1 MHLIFGGYA
10 QGRLSY
16 ALKTYHKNAADVFD
30 CATQPLSEWNG
41 QTILYHLEAL
51 VSQALQQNKAPLTL
65 LQETVP
71 NWQDCILITQ
81 EVGCGLVPISA
92 EDRQWRGSRTDER
105 PACRTSGNGRTD
117 FLRTFH
123 AAADRS
129 TTMMGVGVVSSILL
143 GVLLDFCFGDP
154 YWLPHPVVWI
164 GKGISAAEKQL
175 RKWFPETPSGL
186 TAAGVILAI
195 GIPLLSA
202 GISLLVLWLCYRVS
216 FWLWFAVHTFWCYQI
231 LAARCLA
238 TESKKVYRALQAED
252 LPLARKQLSW
262 LVGRETQTLSA
273 EEVTKACVETVAE
286 NTSDGEIAPLFYL
299 FLGGVPLGFFYK
311 AVNTLDSMV
320 GYRNETYEY
329 FGKAAAKLDD
339 FWNWLPARISAWL
352 MMATA
357 VLLRLDGK
365 QALQIYLRDRRK
377 HLSPNSAQTES
388 VAAGAM
394 GIQLGGTHVYFG
406 KVVEKPTIGDATRHA
421 QPTDILTAN
430 KLLFG
435 SSLLFAGLV
444 GGLLLWLSLR

>member
-16 ALKTYHKNAADVFD
+16 ALKTYHKNVADVFD

-51 VSQALQQNKAPLTL
+51 VSQSLQQNKVPLTL

-92 EDRQWRGSRTDER
+92 EDRKWREAVGRMNAQLAAKRKRS
-105 PACRTSGNGRTD
+105 NG
-117 FLRTFH
+117 FSANFPWLRQEYN
-123 AAADRS
+123 A
-129 TTMMGVGVVSSILL
+129 MGGVVSSIHW
-143 GVLLDFCFGDP
+143 VLLILF
-154 YWLPHPVVWI
+154 WRPVLRRIRWS
-164 GKGISAAEKQL
+164 GKGHPRRKTVA
-175 RKWFPETPSGL
+175 KWFPKHP
-186 TAAGVILAI
+186 AADGCCILAI
-195 GIPLLSA
+195 GTVAQCWNFTAGAVALLS
-202 GISLLVLWLCYRVS
+202 GF
-216 FWLWFAVHTFWCYQI
+216 FWLWFAVHILCYQI

-352 MMATA
+352 MIATA

-406 KVVEKPTIGDATRHA
+406 KVVEKPTIGDAIRHA

-444 GGLLLWLSLR
+444 GSLLLWLSLR

>member
-1 MHLIFGGYA
+1 MI
-10 QGRLSY
+10 
-16 ALKTYHKNAADVFD
+16 
-30 CATQPLSEWNG
+30 
-41 QTILYHLEAL
+41 
-51 VSQALQQNKAPLTL
+51 
-65 LQETVP
+65 
-71 NWQDCILITQ
+71 
-81 EVGCGLVPISA
+81 
-92 EDRQWRGSRTDER
+92 
-105 PACRTSGNGRTD
+105 
-117 FLRTFH
+117 
-123 AAADRS
+123 
-129 TTMMGVGVVSSILL
+129 GVGVVSSILL

-154 YWLPHPVVWI
+154 YWLPHPVVWM

-175 RKWFPETPSGL
+175 RKWFPETPSSL

-202 GISLLVLWLCYRVS
+202 GISLLVLWLCYRIS

-339 FWNWLPARISAWL
+339 FWNWLPARISA
-352 MMATA
+352 
-357 VLLRLDGK
+357 
-365 QALQIYLRDRRK
+365 
-377 HLSPNSAQTES
+377 
-388 VAAGAM
+388 
-394 GIQLGGTHVYFG
+394 
-406 KVVEKPTIGDATRHA
+406 
-421 QPTDILTAN
+421 
-430 KLLFG
+430 
-435 SSLLFAGLV
+435 
-444 GGLLLWLSLR
+444 